1 MFGEERLKLLVPSY
15 QGANET
21 PLLCWK
27 HWPVRL
33 QLAAKDKN
41 VQFWPQSLD
50 IWGQKSIFCFEIMI
64 FVNRA
69 HHQYSRGNKFP
80 IQTTPKNSVSE
91 LWVIFRGS
99 PRFLAILS
107 HSHYAIISTLTFG
120 PWSMKLGGTVH
131 VIKKWPTMT
140 ADLVLARITEKRPFS
155 LLFLLLFFWPKPC
168 FFHFRKKNG
177 RRAKKSSPTPQ
188 WGHRLPVTALVFCAC
203 WMTASFHCIVVLW
216 TLPTGNWWG
225 SSNRTLSID
234 KSTSWRTSRSIA
246 LHWWL
251 NQWWCIKKL
260 SSAVAQCQWW

>member
-1 MFGEERLKLLVPSY
+1 MGYFPGLTPFFGHFEPFPLCYYKYPYFWTVV
-15 QGANET
+15 NET
-21 PLLCWK
+21 WWDRPCHK
-27 HWPVRL
+27 KMTHNDSGPG
-33 QLAAKDKN
+33 
-41 VQFWPQSLD
+41 P
-50 IWGQKSIFCFEIMI
+50 GQNYREKAVFT
-64 FVNRA
+64 FV
-69 HHQYSRGNKFP
+69 F
-80 IQTTPKNSVSE
+80 TFV
-91 LWVIFRGS
+91 
-99 PRFLAILS
+99 FLAK
-107 HSHYAIISTLTFG
+107 TL
-120 PWSMKLGGTVH
+120 
-131 VIKKWPTMT
+131 
-140 ADLVLARITEKRPFS
+140 
-155 LLFLLLFFWPKPC
+155 